1 MEAEAAA
8 LAAAP
13 SEEAVDEDRAALVGA
28 ALEEGTDLITII
40 TITDITDREC
50 TFSFRF
56 SDLVIT
62 MEADFSAFS

>member
-8 LAAAP
+8 LEAAP
-13 SEEAVDEDRAALVGA
+13 SEEAADEDRAAL
-28 ALEEGTDLITII
+28 EEDIIMDLTDIG
-40 TITDITDREC
+40 TDITDREC

-62 MEADFSAFS
+62 MAAAFSAFL